1 MSPALQGRHG
11 RSAILRVVGVVLSV
25 LLGHAGASEPPV
37 IPGLDQ
43 RHPLSELQVGKV
55 LMSELRCAACHEGM
69 QGEGMKL
76 APDLRKVGSRLNA
89 DYVRRFIADP
99 SVVHPGTT
107 MPSLMAGESEES
119 RRATSEA
126 LTSYLLSLQ
135 EPQAPAKVTEKADA
149 NAGRE
154 AYHTL
159 GCVACHSPR
168 DAEERELSRKGDVS
182 LGHLA
187 GKYQP
192 NALAEFLLDPLKAR
206 PSGRMPDM
214 GLSRSEAAD
223 LATYL
228 MAGKSEQASDIKR
241 PTHGQATIGKE
252 AFKRLNCA
260 ACHQMDEPEMNAVR
274 FGPPIGKLDPL
285 RGCLSETPKSA
296 PDFHLSEIQ
305 RKSIR
310 LALAVAAEP
319 DSAADRIRMKLTQ
332 LNCIACHVRDDF
344 GGVSPDRDAYFRS
357 TEAALGN
364 EARIPPPLT
373 RIGAKLRPE
382 WLNRVLHDR
391 ERIRP
396 YMQTRMPHYGE
407 VALKGL
413 SDWLVAVDHSEP
425 AAAHKSIPPDPD
437 EPLDP
442 DELSEQD
449 RELRKK
455 MRNGALQL
463 LGDTGLNCI
472 SCHNFNG
479 TDSQGMKG
487 LDLMTSYQRLRP
499 EWFRGYMRNPAA
511 FRPGIIMPNYW
522 PDGKATQTSILDGD
536 ANLQIEALWDTFSL
550 GRSARDPSG
559 LRSADIK
566 LVVGDHP
573 VLKRGRSRVAGF
585 RGIAVG
591 FPGGMNYAFNAQN
604 GTLSALWKGE
614 FVNVNW
620 KSQGAGDFTPAAKA
634 VALAQ
639 DVSFLHLPDEKS
651 PWPLMPVTSK
661 EQPVNPDP
669 LYPRNHGYAFVGY
682 ALDAALNP
690 AFTYRCGDVTIEDK
704 ALPATTVGPNVL
716 RRTFSI
722 SSPAET
728 SLHFR
733 ALTGKFESESPGIFK
748 TPEIRISLSQGEP
761 VVRPSTAGDGGQE
774 LLVRL
779 RIPKGNSSFTVDYA
793 LLP

>member
-1 MSPALQGRHG
+1 MSPAFPGRRY
-11 RSAILRVVGVVLSV
+11 RSVILRGVGVVSSV
-25 LLGHAGASEPPV
+25 LLGHAGASQPPV

-43 RHPLSELQVGKV
+43 RHPLSEEQAGEV

-76 APDLRKVGSRLNA
+76 APDLRKVGSRLNG
-89 DYVRRFIADP
+89 DYLRRFIADP
-99 SVVHPGTT
+99 SGVHPGTT
-107 MPSLMAGESEES
+107 MPSLIAGESEEA

-135 EPQAPAKVTEKADA
+135 EPQVPVKATAKADA

-154 AYHTL
+154 AYHAL

-168 DAEERELSRKGDVS
+168 DAEGKELSRKGDVS
-182 LGHLA
+182 LIHLA

-192 NALAEFLLDPLKAR
+192 NALAEFLLDPLKVR

-223 LATYL
+223 LAAYL
-228 MAGKSEQASDIKR
+228 TNGHQEQASDIER
-241 PTHGQATIGKE
+241 PRPEQVAIGKE

-260 ACHQMDEPEMNAVR
+260 ACHQMDESEMKVVR
-274 FGPPIGKLDPL
+274 PGPPLAKLDPL

-296 PDFHLSEIQ
+296 PDFHLSEAQ

-310 LALAVAAEP
+310 SALARVAEP
-319 DSAADRIRMKLTQ
+319 RPEADRIRMKLTQ
-332 LNCIACHVRDDF
+332 LNCIACHVREDF
-344 GGVSPDRDAYFRS
+344 GGAAPDRDSYLHS
-357 TEAALGN
+357 TEPALGN

-373 RIGAKLRPE
+373 GIGAKLRPE

-391 ERIRP
+391 ERVRP

-413 SDWLVAVDHSEP
+413 SDWLVAVDHPEP
-425 AAAHKSIPPDPD
+425 AVHKSIPPDPD
-437 EPLDP
+437 EPSDP
-442 DELSEQD
+442 DELSAQD
-449 RELRKK
+449 RELRKR
-455 MRNGALQL
+455 MRSGALEL
-463 LGDTGLNCI
+463 LGDKGLNCI

-479 TDSQGMKG
+479 TESQGMKG

-522 PDGKATQTSILDGD
+522 PDGKATQTAILDGD
-536 ANLQIEALWDTFSL
+536 AKLQIEALWDTFSL

-566 LVVGDHP
+566 LTVGDQP
-573 VLKRGRSRVAGF
+573 VLKRGRSRIAGF

-591 FPGGMNYAFNAQN
+591 FPGGMNYAFNAQS

-620 KSQGAGDFTPAAKA
+620 KSQGAGDFSPAAKA
-634 VALAQ
+634 MALAQ
-639 DVSFLHLPDEKS
+639 DVSFLRLDDEKS

-669 LYPRNHGYAFVGY
+669 LYPRKHGYAFVGY

-690 AFTYRCGDVTIEDK
+690 VFTYRCGDITIEDK
-704 ALPATTVGPNVL
+704 PVPASSVGPNVL
-716 RRTFSI
+716 RRTFTF
-722 SSPAET
+722 SSPVET
-728 SLHFR
+728 TLHFR
-733 ALTGKFESESPGIFK
+733 ALTGKIESESPTIFK
-748 TPEIRISLSQGEP
+748 TPEIRVSLSQGETM
-761 VVRPSTAGDGGQE
+761 VRPSTTGDVGQE